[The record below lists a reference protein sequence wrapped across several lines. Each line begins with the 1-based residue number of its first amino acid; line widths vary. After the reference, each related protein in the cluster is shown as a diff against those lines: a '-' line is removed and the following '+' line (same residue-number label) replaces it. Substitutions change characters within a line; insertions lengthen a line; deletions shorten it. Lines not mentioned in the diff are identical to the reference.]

1 MEGVIDFFK
10 YFWDIREMVWVLT
23 VRHAWMAL
31 AGVVIGTLTAVPIGI
46 AISRKPRAS
55 AVVIDLAGMLY
66 TIPSLALLGFL
77 LPFMGLGWLPTIT
90 ALVIYSW
97 LPVLRNTCTGILG
110 VDPAAKEAAKGMG
123 STDIQLLM
131 NVELPLALPVIMAAI
146 RTVAVLTVGITVM
159 GALVGARGL
168 GELIFQGI
176 AMMNNKTILAG
187 TIPVSIMALTFDQLL
202 GLVERKLRVSTSS
215 A

>member
-1 MEGVIDFFK
+1 MEGIIDFLK

-46 AISRKPRAS
+46 IISRKPRAS

-90 ALVIYSW
+90 ALVVYSW

-123 STDIQLLM
+123 STNLQLLM

-176 AMMNNKTILAG
+176 SMMNNKTILAG

-202 GLVERKLRVSTSS
+202 GLVERKLKVSTSS

>member
-1 MEGVIDFFK
+1 MEGVIGFFQ
-10 YFWDIREMVWVLT
+10 YFWDIREMVFVLT

-31 AGVVIGTLTAVPIGI
+31 AGVTLGTLTAVPIGI
-46 AISRKPRAS
+46 LISRKPRAGN
-55 AVVIDLAGMLY
+55 VVIDLAGMLY

-97 LPVLRNTCTGILG
+97 LPVLRNTVTGILG

-123 STDIQLLM
+123 ATAYQLLI
-131 NVELPLALPVIMAAI
+131 NVELPMALPVIMAAI

-176 AMMNNKTILAG
+176 SMMNNWTILAG
-187 TIPVSIMALTFDQLL
+187 TIPVSLMALFFDHLL
-202 GLVERKLRVSTSS
+202 GRLERKLKVVTSS

>member
-1 MEGVIDFFK
+1 
-10 YFWDIREMVWVLT
+10 
-23 VRHAWMAL
+23 
-31 AGVVIGTLTAVPIGI
+31 VVIGTLTAVPIGI

-77 LPFMGLGWLPTIT
+77 LPFMGLGWMPTIT

-123 STDIQLLM
+123 STNLQLLM

-202 GLVERKLRVSTSS
+202 GMVERKLKVSTSS

>member
-1 MEGVIDFFK
+1 MEGVIGFFQ
-10 YFWDIREMVWVLT
+10 YFWDIREMVFVLT

-31 AGVVIGTLTAVPIGI
+31 AGVTLGTLTAVPIGI
-46 AISRKPRAS
+46 LISRKPRAGN
-55 AVVIDLAGMLY
+55 VVIDLAGMLY

-97 LPVLRNTCTGILG
+97 LPVLRNTVTGILG

-123 STDIQLLM
+123 ATAYQLLI
-131 NVELPLALPVIMAAI
+131 NVELPMALPVIMAAI

-176 AMMNNKTILAG
+176 SMMNNWTILAG
-187 TIPVSIMALTFDQLL
+187 TIPVSLMALLFDHLL
-202 GLVERKLRVSTSS
+202 GRLERKLKVVTSS

>member
-1 MEGVIDFFK
+1 MEGIIAFFQ
-10 YFWDIREMVWVLT
+10 YFWDIRELVWVLT

-46 AISRKPRAS
+46 AISRKPQAS

-77 LPFMGLGWLPTIT
+77 LPFVGLGWLPTIM

-123 STDIQLLM
+123 ATSTQLLF
-131 NVELPLALPVIMAAI
+131 NVELPLAMPVIMAAV

-176 AMMNNKTILAG
+176 SNMDNRTILAG
-187 TIPVSIMALTFDQLL
+187 TIPVSIMALLFDQLL
-202 GLVERKLRVSTSS
+202 GLLERKLKVVTSS

>member
-1 MEGVIDFFK
+1 MEGVIEFFK

-46 AISRKPRAS
+46 IISRKPRAS

-90 ALVIYSW
+90 ALVVYSW

-123 STDIQLLM
+123 STTLQLLM

-176 AMMNNKTILAG
+176 SMMNNKTILAG